1 MSTTA
6 HSGDIK
12 DLVDDLYRREGRR
25 IFATLVRLVGDF
37 ELAEEAMQEAFSA
50 ALESWQKDGVPK
62 NPRAWLVSTGR
73 FKAIDSIRRRIR
85 FDKKVAVMAQELEAS
100 YESFEENIE
109 GYDDE
114 TFNDDLLR
122 LVFTCCHPAL
132 AADARVALTLRE
144 ICGLTTEEIASAF
157 LTSAPTIAQ
166 RIVRAKAKIRDT
178 RIPYKVPAKDDLPE
192 RLDSV
197 LAVIYLVFNEGY
209 SASSGADA
217 IRVDLSSKAIHL
229 GRMLNEILKD
239 PEVSGLLALML
250 LHESRRKA
258 RVDSAGDL
266 ILLEDQDRS
275 LWKREFIEEGIA
287 LVEAVYAGGEIGVYS
302 IQAAI
307 SAVHARA
314 KTAAD
319 TEWGSIVALY
329 DLLLRAQPSSV
340 VALNRAVAISM
351 RDGPE
356 NGLDLIDQLL
366 SSGELNEY
374 HLSHAARAD
383 MLRRLG
389 KREEAAAAYKEA
401 LTLAR
406 QEPERRFLER
416 RLKEMSE

>member
-132 AADARVALTLRE
+132 ASDARVALTLRE

-157 LTSAPTIAQ
+157 LTSAGTIAQ
-166 RIVRAKAKIRDT
+166 RIVSAKAKIRDT
-178 RIPYKVPAKDDLPE
+178 RIPYIVPSKDDLPE

-209 SASSGADA
+209 SASSGAEA
-217 IRVDLSSKAIHL
+217 VRVDLSSKAIHL

-250 LHESRRKA
+250 LHESRREA

-275 LWKREFIEEGIA
+275 LWKRELIEEGSA

-356 NGLDLIDQLL
+356 SGLDLIEELL
-366 SSGELNEY
+366 SSGELSEY

>member
-6 HSGDIK
+6 NTGNIK
-12 DLVDDLYRREGRR
+12 HLVDDLYRREGRR

-50 ALESWQKDGVPK
+50 AFESWQKDGVPK

-73 FKAIDSIRRRIR
+73 FKAIDSIRRRSS
-85 FDKKVAVMAQELEAS
+85 FDKKMAAMAQELEAG

-109 GYDDE
+109 AYDEE
-114 TFNDDLLR
+114 TFNDDLLK
-122 LVFTCCHPAL
+122 LIFTCCHPAL

-229 GRMLNEILKD
+229 GRMLYEILND
-239 PEVSGLLALML
+239 PEVSGLLALMI
-250 LHESRRKA
+250 LHESRREA

-275 LWKREFIEEGIA
+275 LWKRDFIEEGIA
-287 LVEAVYAGGEIGVYS
+287 LVEAIYAGGEIGTYS

-314 KTAAD
+314 QTAAD
-319 TEWGSIVALY
+319 TEWGSIVPLY
-329 DLLLRAQPSSV
+329 DLLLQAQPSSV
-340 VALNRAVAISM
+340 VALNRAVAIGM
-351 RDGPE
+351 RDGPRS
-356 NGLDLIDQLL
+356 GLDLIDALL
-366 SSGELNEY
+366 SSGELTEY

-389 KREEAAAAYKEA
+389 KREEAAVAYEKA

-406 QEPERRFLER
+406 QEPERRFLEK
-416 RLKEMSE
+416 RLQEISE

>member
-6 HSGDIK
+6 NTGNIK
-12 DLVDDLYRREGRR
+12 HLVDDLYRREGRR

-50 ALESWQKDGVPK
+50 ALESWQKDGVPE
-62 NPRAWLVSTGR
+62 NPRAWIVSTGR
-73 FKAIDSIRRRIR
+73 FKAIDSIRRRSR
-85 FDKKVAVMAQELEAS
+85 FDKKVAAMAQELEAS

-109 GYDDE
+109 DYDEE
-114 TFNDDLLR
+114 TFNDDLLK
-122 LVFTCCHPAL
+122 LIFTCCHPAL

-166 RIVRAKAKIRDT
+166 RIVRAKARIRDT

-229 GRMLNEILKD
+229 GRMLNEILND

-250 LHESRRKA
+250 LHESRREA

-275 LWKREFIEEGIA
+275 LWDRELIKEGSA
-287 LVEAVYAGGEIGVYS
+287 LVEAIYAGGEIGTYS

-314 KTAAD
+314 NTAAD
-319 TEWGSIVALY
+319 TEWGSIVSLY

-340 VALNRAVAISM
+340 VALNRAVAIGM
-351 RDGPE
+351 RDGPRS
-356 NGLDLIDQLL
+356 GLDLINALL
-366 SSGELNEY
+366 SSGELTEY

-389 KREEAAAAYKEA
+389 KREDAAVAYEKA

-406 QEPERRFLER
+406 QEPERRFLEK
-416 RLKEMSE
+416 RLQEISE

>member
-209 SASSGADA
+209 SASSGAEA
-217 IRVDLSSKAIHL
+217 VRGDLSSKAIHL

-239 PEVSGLLALML
+239 PEVSGLLSLML
-250 LHESRRKA
+250 LHESRREA

-275 LWKREFIEEGIA
+275 LWKRELIEEGSA

-356 NGLDLIDQLL
+356 SGLDLIDQLL

>member
-6 HSGDIK
+6 HSGNIK

-85 FDKKVAVMAQELEAS
+85 FDRKVAVMAQELEAS
-100 YESFEENIE
+100 CESFEENIE

-132 AADARVALTLRE
+132 ASDARVALTLRE

-157 LTSAPTIAQ
+157 LTSAGTIAQ

-178 RIPYKVPAKDDLPE
+178 RIPYIVPSKDDLPE

-209 SASSGADA
+209 SASSGAEA
-217 IRVDLSSKAIHL
+217 VRVDLSSKAIHL

-250 LHESRRKA
+250 LHESRREA

-275 LWKREFIEEGIA
+275 LWKRELIEEGSA
-287 LVEAVYAGGEIGVYS
+287 LVETVYAGGEIGVYS

-356 NGLDLIDQLL
+356 SGLDLIEELL
-366 SSGELNEY
+366 SSGELSEY

>member
-329 DLLLRAQPSSV
+329 DLLLRAQPSAV

-356 NGLDLIDQLL
+356 SGLDLIDQLL

-389 KREEAAAAYKEA
+389 KRKEAAAAYKEA
-401 LTLAR
+401 LLLAR

-416 RLKEMSE
+416 RLKEMAE

>member
-329 DLLLRAQPSSV
+329 DLLLRAQPSAV

-356 NGLDLIDQLL
+356 SGLDLIDQLL